1 MAIGWNFPPSNH
13 GTLNGIG
20 EAGIETFKGTPYK
33 SLAREICQ
41 NSLDAKDGSG
51 KPVIVE
57 FSCSQEDTSSFR
69 DYKTLDSAIESCLTF
84 WKSNKNKKTVAF
96 FENAQKV
103 AEQKTIPVLRISDF
117 NTKGL
122 TGSDKDYNTPWQNLV
137 KASGVSDKG
146 DEDGGSFGIGKSAP
160 FACSDLRTVFYA
172 TQDINGLCASQGVAR
187 LVSFPAPK
195 KKGFWFSTD
204 DDDTTT
210 GIGYYG
216 EKDKNQPIRE
226 CRSFQKG
233 FTRTV
238 PGTDVYI
245 LGYMD
250 KKGWEDEIIAS
261 VLDDFLISI
270 FYGTLEVRVGK
281 VEISQR
287 TLGTVVEVF
296 KEKAVSA
303 YNYYQ
308 AMTSKEAHVIKTD
321 FNGLGDIELHLLIQ
335 KDLHRRVLM
344 GRSNGMKVFDQKS
357 FPSAIQ
363 FAGVCIL
370 QGKDVN
376 SFFREMENP
385 QHNEWQPER
394 HHQVSLAR
402 KNKKDLFQLIK
413 GYVLEYGRK
422 TTVDEIDAEGVGEYL
437 PDDIA
442 VADGQDKHESI
453 VDTTK
458 SIDISTP
465 ELKSYQKGFEM
476 AASAT
481 HTSAEDADGVPEG
494 EDFGEGG
501 NKDFADDESNQ
512 TTGGNIF
519 GSNPGGGVG
528 ADSAGDESYTVGT
541 ESVSET
547 AVKKKYE
554 IRTMAV
560 RLMLVD
566 AQKKRYR
573 LMFVPEK
580 TSGEGY
586 LQLKLSGEQSDIAV
600 NILLANDRNTG
611 ENLKTSQNIIFLR
624 DIQAKRKM
632 TVEFNVAFSEC
643 SSMEVS
649 LYGYKV

>member
-1 MAIGWNFPPSNH
+1 MAIGWNFPSSDF

-41 NSLDAKDGSG
+41 NSLDAKDDSG

-57 FSCSQEDTSSFR
+57 FSCSQIDPHSLH
-69 DYKTLDSAIESCLTF
+69 DYGTLSSAIDSCLSF
-84 WKSNKNKKTVAF
+84 WKKNKKTVDF
-96 FENAQKV
+96 FSKAQRV
-103 AEQKTIPVLRISDF
+103 AAQQSVPVLRISDF

-122 TGSDKDYNTPWQNLV
+122 TGSNESYNTPWQNLV

-146 DEDGGSFGIGKSAP
+146 DDAGGSFGIGKSAP

-172 TQDINGLCASQGVAR
+172 TRDINGLCASQGVTR
-187 LVSFPAPK
+187 LVSFPV
-195 KKGFWFSTD
+195 KKGLFQK
-204 DDDTTT
+204 DTGDITT

-216 EKDKNQPIRE
+216 EKGRNQPIRE
-226 CRSFQKG
+226 CRSWESG
-233 FTRTV
+233 FSRTV

-245 LGYMD
+245 LGFMS
-250 KKGWEDEIIAS
+250 KTGWEDEIIVS

-270 FYGTLEVRVGK
+270 LYGTLEVHVGK
-281 VEISQR
+281 TIISQS
-287 TLGTVVEVF
+287 TLGSVVEKY
-296 KEKAVSA
+296 KEQAVSA
-303 YNYYQ
+303 YNYYL
-308 AMTSKEAHVIKTD
+308 AMTSKEAHIITTD
-321 FNGLGDIELHLLIQ
+321 FNGLGEVAIHILIQ
-335 KDLHRRVLM
+335 PGLHRRVLM

-370 QGKDVN
+370 NGKDVN
-376 SFFREMENP
+376 AFFREMENP

-394 HHQVSLAR
+394 HHKVTLAR
-402 KNKKDLFQLIK
+402 KYKKDLFQLIK

-422 TTVDEIDAEGVGEYL
+422 TTVDSIDAEGVGEYL

-442 VADGQDKHESI
+442 VGNGQDKHESLL
-453 VDTTK
+453 DTTK
-458 SIDISTP
+458 NIDISTP
-465 ELKSYQKGFEM
+465 QLKSYQKGFEM
-476 AASAT
+476 AASAV
-481 HTSAEDADGVPEG
+481 HTSTEDAEGIPED

-501 NKDFADDESNQ
+501 NKDFADDDPNQ
-512 TTGGNIF
+512 TSGGNQF
-519 GSNPGGGVG
+519 GSNPGSG
-528 ADSAGDESYTVGT
+528 AGTAGAGDESFPLG
-541 ESVSET
+541 SEGEP
-547 AVKKKYE
+547 AVDVKKKYE

-573 LMFVPEK
+573 LIFMPEK

-600 NILLANDRNTG
+600 NILQANNRTTG
-611 ENLKTSQNIIFLR
+611 ENLRTSQNIIFLH

>member
-1 MAIGWNFPPSNH
+1 MSIGWNFPNSNF

-51 KPVIVE
+51 RPVIVE
-57 FSCSQEDTSSFR
+57 FSCSQENPCSFHDYDTLSN
-69 DYKTLDSAIESCLTF
+69 AINSCLSF
-84 WKSNKNKKTVAF
+84 WKKNNNKKTVDF
-96 FENAQKV
+96 FDKAQKV
-103 AEQKTIPVLRISDF
+103 AEQKTISVLRISDF
-117 NTKGL
+117 NTTGL

-146 DEDGGSFGIGKSAP
+146 DDEGGSFGIGKSAP
-160 FACSDLRTVFYA
+160 FACSNLRTVFYS
-172 TQDINGLCASQGVAR
+172 TQDIHGLQASQGVAR
-187 LVSFPAPK
+187 LVSFPV
-195 KKGFWFSTD
+195 KKGLIFQKDSED
-204 DDDTTT
+204 ITT

-216 EKDKNQPIRE
+216 EKPKNQPIRE
-226 CRSFQKG
+226 CCSFQSG
-233 FTRTV
+233 FMRTV

-245 LGYMD
+245 LSFMD

-270 FYGTLEVRVGK
+270 LYGTLEIHVGK
-281 VEISQR
+281 VEISQK
-287 TLGTVVEVF
+287 TLGTVIEDY
-296 KEKAVSA
+296 KEKAVYA
-303 YNYYQ
+303 YNYYR
-308 AMTSKEAHVIKTD
+308 AMTSKESQVITTD
-321 FNGLGDIELHLLIQ
+321 FNGLGDIEIHILIQ

-344 GRSNGMKVFDQKS
+344 GRSNGMKVFDQKN

-394 HHQVSLAR
+394 HHRSSLAR
-402 KNKKDLFQLIK
+402 KYKKDLFQLIK

-437 PDDIA
+437 PDD
-442 VADGQDKHESI
+442 VTVDNGQDKCESI
-453 VDTTK
+453 LDTTK
-458 SIDISTP
+458 SIDISIP
-465 ELKSYQKGFEM
+465 ELKSYQKGFEV
-476 AASAT
+476 AASAV
-481 HTSAEDADGVPEG
+481 HTSAEETDGVPEG

-501 NKDFADDESNQ
+501 NKDFADDEPNQ
-512 TTGGNIF
+512 TSGGNEF
-519 GSNPGGGVG
+519 GSNPGDG
-528 ADSAGDESYTVGT
+528 AGTTGAGDEVFTVG
-541 ESVSET
+541 SEGEPAT
-547 AVKKKYE
+547 TIKKKFE
-554 IRTMAV
+554 IHTMAV
-560 RLMLVD
+560 RLMRID
-566 AQKKRYR
+566 ARQKRYR
-573 LMFVPEK
+573 LMFIPEK

-600 NILLANDRNTG
+600 NILMANNRITG
-611 ENLKTSQNIIFLR
+611 EKLKISQNIIFLH
-624 DIQAKRKM
+624 DIQAKHKM
-632 TVEFNVAFSEC
+632 IVEFNIAFSEC

>member
-1 MAIGWNFPPSNH
+1 MAIGWNFPSSNF

-57 FSCSQEDTSSFR
+57 FFCSKEDLCSFH
-69 DYKTLDSAIESCLTF
+69 DYATLSNAIDSCLSF
-84 WKSNKNKKTVAF
+84 WKKNNNKKTVDF
-96 FENAQKV
+96 FDKAQKV
-103 AEQKTIPVLRISDF
+103 AAQKTLSVLRISDF
-117 NTKGL
+117 NTTGL

-146 DEDGGSFGIGKSAP
+146 DDEGGSFGIGKSAP
-160 FACSDLRTVFYA
+160 FACSNLRTVFYA
-172 TQDINGLCASQGVAR
+172 TEDINGLCASQGVAR
-187 LVSFPAPK
+187 LVSFPV
-195 KKGFWFSTD
+195 KKGLIFQKDSD
-204 DDDTTT
+204 DITT

-216 EKDKNQPIRE
+216 EKLKNQSIRE
-226 CRSFQKG
+226 CCSFQKG
-233 FTRTV
+233 FMRTV

-344 GRSNGMKVFDQKS
+344 GRSNGMKVFDQKN
-357 FPSAIQ
+357 FPSSIQ

-394 HHQVSLAR
+394 HHQLSLAR
-402 KNKKDLFQLIK
+402 KYKKDLFQLIK

-476 AASAT
+476 AASVA

-501 NKDFADDESNQ
+501 NKDFADDEPNQ
-512 TTGGNIF
+512 TTGGNAF
-519 GSNPGGGVG
+519 GSNPGGGTG
-528 ADSAGDESYTVGT
+528 TASAGDESYTVGT
-541 ESVSET
+541 EGVPET

-573 LMFVPEK
+573 LIFVPEK
-580 TSGEGY
+580 TSGKGY

-600 NILLANDRNTG
+600 NILLANNRNTG

>member
-1 MAIGWNFPPSNH
+1 MAIGWNFPSSNF

-57 FSCSQEDTSSFR
+57 FSCSQENSHSFHDYDTLSN
-69 DYKTLDSAIESCLTF
+69 AIDSCLSF
-84 WKSNKNKKTVAF
+84 WKKNINKKTVDF
-96 FENAQKV
+96 FDKAQKV
-103 AEQKTIPVLRISDF
+103 AEQKTISVLRISDF
-117 NTKGL
+117 NTTGL

-146 DEDGGSFGIGKSAP
+146 DDEGGSFGIGKSAP
-160 FACSDLRTVFYA
+160 FACSNLRTVFYS
-172 TQDINGLCASQGVAR
+172 TQDIHGLCASQGVAR
-187 LVSFPAPK
+187 LVSFPV
-195 KKGFWFSTD
+195 KKGLIFQKDS
-204 DDDTTT
+204 DDTTT

-216 EKDKNQPIRE
+216 EKARNQPIRE
-226 CRSFQKG
+226 CRSFQLG

-245 LGYMD
+245 LGFMD
-250 KKGWEDEIIAS
+250 KKGWEDEIISS

-270 FYGTLEVRVGK
+270 LYGTLEVHVGK

-287 TLGTVVEVF
+287 TLGTVIEVY
-296 KEKAVSA
+296 KENAVYA

-308 AMTSKEAHVIKTD
+308 VMTSKESHVITTD
-321 FNGLGDIELHLLIQ
+321 FNGLGDVEIHILIQ

-357 FPSAIQ
+357 FPIAIQ

-394 HHQVSLAR
+394 HHKITLAR
-402 KNKKDLFQLIK
+402 KYKKDLFQLIK

-442 VADGQDKHESI
+442 VDNGRDKHESI
-453 VDTTK
+453 LDTTK

-476 AASAT
+476 SASAV

-494 EDFGEGG
+494 EDFGEGSS
-501 NKDFADDESNQ
+501 KDFADDEPNQ
-512 TTGGNIF
+512 TSGGNKF
-519 GSNPGGGVG
+519 GSNPGDGAGTAGAGNEGFPVG
-528 ADSAGDESYTVGT
+528 
-541 ESVSET
+541 SEGEPAT
-547 AVKKKYE
+547 AIKKKFE

-560 RLMLVD
+560 RLMLID
-566 AQKKRYR
+566 AQQKRYR
-573 LMFVPEK
+573 LMFMPEK

-586 LQLKLSGEQSDIAV
+586 LQFKLSGEQSDIAV
-600 NILLANDRNTG
+600 NILMANNRTTDEKLR
-611 ENLKTSQNIIFLR
+611 TSQNIIFLH
-624 DIQAKRKM
+624 DIQANHKM
-632 TVEFNVAFSEC
+632 TVEFNIAFSEC